1 MPPINPRPSTN
12 NRSPVPSAPN
22 HEGMLICENIV
33 KRYGSFTALDGVSME
48 VPAGKVFG
56 LLGPNGA
63 GKTTLIRLI
72 TRITGPDEGRVLLD
86 GHPMT
91 SEDVARMGYL
101 PEERGLYKKMKVG
114 EQAVYLARLKGMT
127 KADATTKLKEWFD
140 RWEINGWWNKKVE
153 ELSKGMAQKVQ
164 FITTVLHGPKLLI
177 LDEPFS
183 GFDPINAEL
192 IRGEVL
198 RMRDEGVTIML
209 STHSMP
215 SVEEMCDHIALI
227 DKSKVMLHGN
237 VKEIRKRYSTSTYKL
252 EFRGGKV
259 AFADALAYHGEILEH
274 KEEDGIT
281 TVRVKLLHNAKLN
294 DVLSSTLRTVDFIGA
309 HEEVPRMHDIF
320 IRVVSENEPALVTS
334 GMTE

>member
-1 MPPINPRPSTN
+1 MCGAACTEPPDIFGPIRE
-12 NRSPVPSAPN
+12 R
-22 HEGMLICENIV
+22 MLTCENIV
-33 KRYGSFTALDGVSME
+33 KRYSTHTALDGVSMD

-63 GKTTLIRLI
+63 GKTTLIRII
-72 TRITGPDEGRVLLD
+72 TRITGPDSGRVLLD
-86 GHPMT
+86 GHAMT
-91 SEDVARMGYL
+91 DADVARMGYL
-101 PEERGLYKKMKVG
+101 PEERGLYTKMKVG
-114 EQAVYLARLKGMT
+114 EQALYLARLKGMD
-127 KADATTKLKEWFD
+127 KADASKKLKDWFE
-140 RWEINGWWNKKVE
+140 RWDLAGWWNKKVE
-153 ELSKGMAQKVQ
+153 ELSKGMQQKVQ

-192 IRGEVL
+192 IRGEIL
-198 RMRDEGVTIML
+198 RLRNDGVTIML

-227 DKSKVMLHGN
+227 DKSRVVLHGN
-237 VKEIRKRYSTSTYKL
+237 VKEIRRRYATDTYKL
-252 EFRGGKV
+252 EFRGHKV

-281 TVRVKLLHNAKLN
+281 TARVKLLHGAKLN
-294 DVLSSTLRTVDFIGA
+294 NVLGATIHAVDYIGA

-320 IRVVSENEPALVTS
+320 IRAVSETTPEAITS